1 MCDLIRWN
9 ELDVGILIA
18 RYIQS
23 RYHTATPRKIMQLL
37 QSNSNSAMGTELQI
51 IILVSIFTMQC

>member
-9 ELDVGILIA
+9 ELDAGILIA

-23 RYHTATPRKIMQLL
+23 RYHTATLSKIMQLL
-37 QSNSNSAMGTELQI
+37 QSNIKGPFHDPQPHPPIFLQK
-51 IILVSIFTMQC
+51 S